1 MINKKAKDMV
11 FVISAGSQ
19 YGMGHLMR
27 CAVLARECIRR
38 GMTVGF
44 IMRGDASANIVLNK
58 EVPFVDVI
66 DWSDENIGKCKA
78 GMMIFD
84 TKLDINREIE
94 NVGNKGSKIVL
105 IDRLS
110 PDTDSI
116 NLFILPTVYA
126 DIPEKLS
133 DRVLSGPEYVIIS
146 EVFTGYDK
154 TRYSSEDKNIVLIA
168 LGGSDP
174 LNSTSKVMDACYQFK
189 DMHEDMKV
197 KVIIGPANS
206 RAEYIEEKAVRY
218 GMDFVLYPDQK
229 TYRNCLLQALFVI
242 AGFGIS
248 VYEIAYLKI
257 PCLYVTHFR
266 EDFDNAKKLERLGL
280 GMLLGY
286 GPDISVADIKES
298 CMSAFSNRDFLR
310 KGIQGIF
317 DGKGA
322 ERIVDKLIDMGGS
335 HG

>member
-1 MINKKAKDMV
+1 MINKNSKDIV
-11 FVISAGSQ
+11 FVISAGSK

-27 CAVLARECIRR
+27 CAVVARECIRR

-44 IMRGDASANIVLNK
+44 IMRGDTSANIVLNK
-58 EVPFVDVI
+58 EVPSVAVI
-66 DWSDENIGKCKA
+66 DWNDDNIGKCKA

-94 NVGNKGSKIVL
+94 NATKKGSKVVV
-105 IDRLS
+105 IDRLL
-110 PDTDSI
+110 PDTDSV

-146 EVFTGYDK
+146 EVFTGCDK
-154 TRYSSEDKNIVLIA
+154 TRYLSEDKNTVMIA

-189 DMHEDMKV
+189 DMNEDIKV

-206 RAEYIEEKAVRY
+206 RAEYIKGKAVQY

-266 EDFDNAKKLERLGL
+266 EDCDNAKKLERLGL

-286 GPDISVADIKES
+286 GPDISVADINKS

-310 KGIQGIF
+310 KGIQGIV
-317 DGKGA
+317 DGKGV
-322 ERIVDKLIDMGGS
+322 ERIVDKLIDMRESYG
-335 HG
+335 